1 MWYFTIRQD
10 DLKNEQHQRMR
21 KIAHEIEIEIF
32 NEPYHNLCIFELES
46 DQYSEAM
53 NYLDLEG
60 ITYEAT
66 TSRPKREDLLEKMRG

>member
-21 KIAHEIEIEIF
+21 KIANEIEIEIF
-32 NEPYHNLCIFELES
+32 NEPFHNLCIFEMES
-46 DQYSEAM
+46 DQYTEAM

-66 TSRPKREDLLEKMRG
+66 TSRPKREYLLEKMRG